1 MKPPEIVV
9 GVDDSLASRAAV
21 RWAAAEARRR
31 NIGLVV
37 MHSYD
42 WRVIGARSPVGG
54 GYADAVR
61 ARAEEVVEVAIAQAR
76 EAVPAVTVRGE
87 VVLGA
92 AGPVLVQSSAEA
104 PMVVVGSR
112 GRGGFA
118 SLLLGSVSHQVATH
132 AAGPVVVVRGREDI
146 VGGPVVVGVD
156 GSASGNHAL
165 GEAFQE
171 AQARDTSLVAVRVY
185 SPRRLAPGPV
195 VPEDK
200 AERRAIEHD
209 LLAQDLAPWKEK
221 YPDVDTEAMV
231 IDGHAAE
238 VLIGVS
244 ATAQLVVVGTRGHGG
259 FVGLLLGSVGQQVIH
274 HAECPVL
281 IVRSQ
286 DREAA
291 A

>member
-1 MKPPEIVV
+1 
-9 GVDDSLASRAAV
+9 
-21 RWAAAEARRR
+21 
-31 NIGLVV
+31 
-37 MHSYD
+37 
-42 WRVIGARSPVGG
+42 
-54 GYADAVR
+54 
-61 ARAEEVVEVAIAQAR
+61 
-76 EAVPAVTVRGE
+76 
-87 VVLGA
+87 
-92 AGPVLVQSSAEA
+92 
-104 PMVVVGSR
+104 
-112 GRGGFA
+112 
-118 SLLLGSVSHQVATH
+118 
-132 AAGPVVVVRGREDI
+132 
-146 VGGPVVVGVD
+146 
-156 GSASGNHAL
+156 
-165 GEAFQE
+165 
-171 AQARDTSLVAVRVY
+171 
-185 SPRRLAPGPV
+185 V